1 MPPIRLVLAVEMG
14 AGLASAGTSALQVSP
29 ESEDLTTLRFRVH
42 ADGLEELEALRH
54 ARRMMIREETTLGL
68 SGDEASLDQAV
79 FSAAEIVWTVR
90 AAEREACVRRI
101 DDLAR
106 RANRALEEMQ
116 ELKTL
121 NVRR

>member
-1 MPPIRLVLAVEMG
+1 MDAIRLVPGSEIG
-14 AGLASAGTSALQVSP
+14 SGTDSDGSSALAPRPDSE
-29 ESEDLTTLRFRVH
+29 ESVTQRFRVH

-68 SGDEASLDQAV
+68 SEGEASLDQAI

-90 AAEREACVRRI
+90 PDQRALCIAKIAE
-101 DDLAR
+101 LAR
-106 RANRALEEMQ
+106 RANHAFEELQ